1 MIRIAVCDD
10 ERCFV
15 EQMNHII
22 TNHARDISQ
31 PPETS
36 FYTSSSQLLYD
47 VEEGAHFDLL
57 LLDIEMPEGDGMS
70 LAASL
75 RRHLPMAMIIFITSH
90 TQYAVKAYELSVFR
104 YIPKTEVETCLPL
117 ALKDAVQILKRN
129 SSDAY
134 IIESPRRVQKIALED
149 IFYVYKKQKN
159 SVMAAR
165 SGEVPVRKPLA
176 QVLEELNTIPAG
188 VTGGSGSFL
197 MVERGYIV
205 NLFHVDKL
213 EDEQIYL
220 DNGTVLP
227 VSRHRLKET
236 REAITRYW
244 REML

>member
-36 FYTSSSQLLYD
+36 FYTSSGQLLYD

-57 LLDIEMPEGDGMS
+57 LLDIEMPEKDGMS

-75 RRHLPMAMIIFITSH
+75 RRHLPLSLIIFITSH

-104 YIPKTEVETCLPL
+104 YIPKSEMETCLPL
-117 ALKDAVQILKRN
+117 ALKDASRILKQS
-129 SSDAY
+129 SSDTY
-134 IIESPRRVQKIALED
+134 IIESARRIQKLSAED
-149 IFYVYKKQKN
+149 IIYVYKQQKY
-159 SVMAAR
+159 SVIAAKG
-165 SGEVPVRKPLA
+165 GEIPVRKPLA
-176 QVLEELNTIPAG
+176 QVLEELNTLTAG
-188 VTGGSGSFL
+188 GTGSFL

-205 NLFHVDKL
+205 NLFHVEKL

-220 DNGTVLP
+220 DNGSVLP
-227 VSRHRLKET
+227 VSRNRLKET

-244 REML
+244 RKML